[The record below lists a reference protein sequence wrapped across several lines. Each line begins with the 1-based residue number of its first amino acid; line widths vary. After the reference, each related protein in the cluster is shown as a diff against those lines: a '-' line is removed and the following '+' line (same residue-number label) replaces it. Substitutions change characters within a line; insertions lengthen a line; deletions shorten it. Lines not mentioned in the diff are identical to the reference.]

1 MAQIIRRG
9 SGWYSDFRSGKR
21 RIRRF
26 LSKDKR
32 EATIKLGELLAE
44 MRGEYSGKPSQ
55 NISWA
60 AFKAKYLEYSTGS
73 KRPNSVLR
81 DQNAINAIERTSP
94 LDRLSQLTPEYLE
107 LLKGKRMKDGKRA
120 PTINRDMTAIKALAH
135 KAEAWGYMTK
145 QDWTSVRPIKEAR
158 KKLYFH
164 SPTELSRL
172 LSKCNGVWRT
182 LCLLGARAGLRREEI
197 YMLTWA
203 DVEFDHNRIRIAA
216 KDDWTPKDYEQRF
229 IPMAADL
236 REHLNGLDKSG
247 RWVLGEN
254 RPSLAVMTAYFRKI
268 TRKANLKGTI
278 HILRH
283 TFASHLVQNGVELKT
298 IKDLLGH
305 ESMKTTEIYA
315 ELIPDNFDDAV
326 LKLPKIAGSGAG
338 SGQSIGKVIS
348 GKVR

>member
-44 MRGEYSGKPSQ
+44 MRGEHSGKPSQ

-60 AFKAKYLEYSTGS
+60 AFKAKYLEYSAGS

-107 LLKGKRMKDGKRA
+107 LLKGKRIKDGKRA

-158 KKLYFH
+158 RKLYFH
-164 SPTELSRL
+164 TPAEFGRL
-172 LSKCNGVWRT
+172 LARCRGVWRT
-182 LCLLGARAGLRREEI
+182 VCLLGARAGFRREEI
-197 YMLTWA
+197 HMLTWD
-203 DVEFDHNRIRIAA
+203 DVDFERNRIRIEA
-216 KDDWTPKDYEQRF
+216 KDDWVPKDYELRF
-229 IPMAADL
+229 VPMAGDL
-236 REHLNGLDKSG
+236 RAYLQDIKRKSTG
-247 RWVLGEN
+247 RWVLGEP
-254 RPSLAVMTAYFRKI
+254 RPSLPVMTAYFRKL
-268 TRKANLKGTI
+268 TRKAKLKGTI

-283 TFASHLVQNGVELKT
+283 TFASHLVQAGVPLKT
-298 IKDLLGH
+298 VKDLLGH
-305 ESMKTTEIYA
+305 SSMKTTEIYA
-315 ELIPDNFDDAV
+315 ELLPENLEEAV
-326 LKLPKIAGSGAG
+326 ARLPNIICSSGRAT
-338 SGQSIGKVIS
+338 
-348 GKVR
+348 